1 MMSRNPR
8 SRPEAVSVMDFPPT
22 PSLSQ
27 PPSRYCSAA
36 PALHLDRGEERL
48 GILGGGGA
56 AFFPGYSLSTQLV
69 PLAPIALPMENGI

>member
-1 MMSRNPR
+1 
-8 SRPEAVSVMDFPPT
+8 MDFPPT

-48 GILGGGGA
+48 GILGGGIV
-56 AFFPGYSLSTQLV
+56 AFFQAARLIRFDP
-69 PLAPIALPMENGI
+69 AIR